1 MMDIDDDSKTAAA
14 SLTNTTH
21 TKAENR
27 MPTNYATKYTIVTIY
42 EWRGGEEN
50 MMPVRFSCW
59 LTYLTMDGAVCK
71 QVRRKFY
78 YEGGDLTKAAAALAG
93 LDVARCNLGLVED
106 ESGNMEQA
114 IKY

>member
-1 MMDIDDDSKTAAA
+1 M
-14 SLTNTTH
+14 
-21 TKAENR
+21 EGWR
-27 MPTNYATKYTIVTIY
+27 RKYDAGAIFVLA
-42 EWRGGEEN
+42 N
-50 MMPVRFSCW
+50 LFN
-59 LTYLTMDGAVCK
+59 LDGALCNIL

-78 YEGGDLTKAAAALAG
+78 YEGGDLTKAKFHYEAAALAG